1 MKKKMYKK
9 FVGLAGMTMV
19 TLMCLTG
26 CSQETPESTKLDTYP
41 IVNDSTSNAGDKQQ
55 EQIQQEQITQGEQGK
70 SDFYAG
76 ADLQG
81 SSQEKPE
88 QEDSDYFAE
97 ADLQGSVVEFSDS
110 GFELSAAEVIKE
122 DEGEVMVQAAPGA
135 ENEEDLITITYS
147 SDVTFEII
155 TMDSASLTEIS
166 REDTDKQSIKKQTSV
181 LVFGN
186 CQDTYHWTADKVIIM
201 RWK

>member
-9 FVGLAGMTMV
+9 FVVLAGMTMV
-19 TLMCLTG
+19 TLMCFTG

-76 ADLQG
+76 
-81 SSQEKPE
+81 
-88 QEDSDYFAE
+88 

>member
-1 MKKKMYKK
+1 MLFSVTIVTTKKESEEKQMKKKMYKK
-9 FVGLAGMTMV
+9 FVVLAGMTMV
-19 TLMCLTG
+19 TLMCFTG

-70 SDFYAG
+70 SDFYVG
-76 ADLQG
+76 
-81 SSQEKPE
+81 
-88 QEDSDYFAE
+88 

>member
-1 MKKKMYKK
+1 MKKKSCKK
-9 FVGLAGMTMV
+9 LAVLAGMIMMV
-19 TLMCLTG
+19 LLCCTA
-26 CSQETPESTKLDTYP
+26 CSGETPESPKAD
-41 IVNDSTSNAGDKQQ
+41 VQGQQ
-55 EQIQQEQITQGEQGK
+55 ETEK
-70 SDFYAG
+70 SDFFAG

-110 GFELSAAEVIKE
+110 GFELSAAEVRKE